1 MDEKRL
7 VERCIARE
15 DRAWHR
21 FLHDYQRCIHGAIM
35 SLLAKFSIHE
45 VEVADD
51 IFASVI
57 EKLLVDDCRALRRF
71 RWNSK
76 LTTWLVSIAR
86 NKTYDYL
93 RSMKRKPTVSMNTP
107 MDDGED
113 ALETVLA
120 ADLDLEHDLET
131 RLTAE
136 EALDLVA
143 HKDRLVLR
151 LYYVEGMKE
160 KEIAE
165 LLDISADAVS
175 ARKSRALK
183 KVRNLVLKGRV

>member
-7 VERCIARE
+7 IARCIARE

-21 FLHDYQRCIHGAIM
+21 FLREYQTCIQSAIM

-45 VEVADD
+45 AEVADD

-71 RWNSK
+71 QGKSK
-76 LTTWLVSIAR
+76 FSTWLVSIAR

-93 RSMKRKPTVSMNTP
+93 RSLKRKPTVSMSTP
-107 MDDGED
+107 IDDED
-113 ALETVLA
+113 DDMEKILA

-131 RLTAE
+131 RLSAE
-136 EALDLVA
+136 EALDMLPSEE
-143 HKDRLVLR
+143 KLVLK
-151 LYYVEGMKE
+151 LYYIEGMKE
-160 KEIAE
+160 REIAG
-165 LLDISADAVS
+165 LLNLSVDAVS
-175 ARKSRALK
+175 ARKSRSLK
-183 KVRNLVLKGRV
+183 KIRSLVRKNGV

>member
-7 VERCIARE
+7 IARCIARE
-15 DRAWHR
+15 NRAWHR
-21 FLHDYQRCIHGAIM
+21 FLREYQTRIHGAIM

-71 RWNSK
+71 QGKSK
-76 LTTWLVSIAR
+76 FSTWLVSIAR

-93 RSMKRKPTVSMNTP
+93 RSLKRKPTVSMSTP
-107 MDDGED
+107 MDDED
-113 ALETVLA
+113 DDMEKMLA
-120 ADLDLEHDLET
+120 ADLDLEHDLEI

-136 EALDLVA
+136 EALDMLPA
-143 HKDRLVLR
+143 QEKLVLK
-151 LYYVEGMKE
+151 LYYIEGMKE

-165 LLDISADAVS
+165 LLDLSVDAVS
-175 ARKSRALK
+175 ARKSRSLK
-183 KVRNLVLKGRV
+183 KIRSLVRKGGA